1 MSRPKQTALIV
12 DDESSIR
19 NILSAQLEEL
29 GYECVAVSGGEEALD
44 KVARHQFD
52 LMMLDVKMPGM
63 SGLEVL
69 TRFRDDHLET
79 CVVMLSGPVD
89 ATIASEAMKHGA
101 DDYVTKPCDLDYL
114 SMRLRRAHE
123 RRDLAK
129 QQGPDQSPSG
139 ETAPK
144 QVNPHEI
151 TEDLVNQQVARY
163 QRLASA
169 PDAGDEDPKR
179 RR

>member
-79 CVVMLSGPVD
+79 CVVMLSGLVD
-89 ATIASEAMKHGA
+89 ATIAS
-101 DDYVTKPCDLDYL
+101 
-114 SMRLRRAHE
+114 
-123 RRDLAK
+123 
-129 QQGPDQSPSG
+129 
-139 ETAPK
+139 
-144 QVNPHEI
+144 
-151 TEDLVNQQVARY
+151 
-163 QRLASA
+163 
-169 PDAGDEDPKR
+169 
-179 RR
+179 